1 METAEKQDN
10 IAIGLYTSGS
20 RIIVSMEHG
29 GKISHYKRKLFSQE
43 TALFPAAE
51 RLLPP
56 GKTVRDISEVCA
68 AKGPGRFTG
77 IRIALTVAGT
87 LNALSGAKIFTATM
101 FDIFALQAAESHAF
115 AKAFP
120 GGGMIAVLLHA
131 FREEYFCAFYRAVP
145 GKLPEQIIPPA
156 WLPREE
162 TEKLLSGQKK
172 PFFCISDEEEK
183 PGIYDLLPK
192 NAVRAPK
199 NISKVLPE
207 YLIHAPRLMGNAD
220 LKPLYLKPAKFE
232 LDAMEKAAKE
242 KAAAEDAKNAE
253 AAK

>member
-1 METAEKQDN
+1 MEKAADN
-10 IAIGLYTSGS
+10 DSIALGLYTSGS
-20 RIIVSMEHG
+20 RIIVAMEHG
-29 GKISHYKRKLFSQE
+29 GKVSHYKRKMFSQE

-56 GKTVRDISEVCA
+56 GMTVRDITEVCA

-87 LNALSGAKIFTATM
+87 LNVLSGAKIFTATM
-101 FDIFALQAAESHAF
+101 FDIFAMQAAESRAF

-120 GGGMIAVLLHA
+120 GGGIISVLLHA
-131 FREEYFCAFYRAVP
+131 FREEYFCAFYNISRP
-145 GKLPEQIIPPA
+145 GALPKQAIPPA

-172 PFFCISDEEEK
+172 TFFCIADEEEK
-183 PGIYDLLPK
+183 PGIYSLLPE

-207 YLIHAPRLMGNAD
+207 YLIRAPRRLGNAD
-220 LKPLYLKPAKFE
+220 LKPIYLKPAKFE

-242 KAAAEDAKNAE
+242 KAAQAE
-253 AAK
+253 AAGTGK

>member
-1 METAEKQDN
+1 MKTAEKKDN
-10 IAIGLYTSGS
+10 IAVGLYTSGS
-20 RIIVSMEHG
+20 RIIVALEHDG
-29 GKISHYKRKLFSQE
+29 RISHYKRKMFSQE
-43 TALFPAAE
+43 TALFPAVK
-51 RLLPP
+51 RLLPQ
-56 GKTVRDISEVCA
+56 GKTVRDISEICA

-87 LNALSGAKIFTATM
+87 LNVLSGAKIFTATM

-115 AKAFP
+115 AKSFP
-120 GGGMIAVLLHA
+120 GGGRIAVLLHA
-131 FREEYFCAFYRAVP
+131 FREEYFCAFYDAAP

-162 TEKLLSGQKK
+162 TEKLLSMQKK
-172 PFFCISDEEEK
+172 PFFCIADEEEK

-192 NAVRAPK
+192 KAVPAPK
-199 NISKVLPE
+199 SISKVMPE
-207 YLIHAPRLMGNAD
+207 YLIRAPRTMGNSD
-220 LKPLYLKPAKFE
+220 LRPLYLKPAKFE

-242 KAAAEDAKNAE
+242 KAAAENAKKAE